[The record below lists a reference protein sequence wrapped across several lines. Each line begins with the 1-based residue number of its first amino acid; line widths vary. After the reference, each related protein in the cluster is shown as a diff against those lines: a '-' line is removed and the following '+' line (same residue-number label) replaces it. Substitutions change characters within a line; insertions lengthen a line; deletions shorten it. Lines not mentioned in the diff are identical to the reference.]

1 MKGLLIK
8 DFRLMKNMKN
18 SMVLILLIAV
28 GMSAYSTDT
37 TFIITYLS
45 IIGATFTS
53 STISYDEFDNGYSFL
68 FSLPVTRRGYAA
80 EKYLFGL
87 CMSGGMWLVGS
98 VVAIVSNMARNTM
111 PLHETIAIVLTML
124 PVMMVILAVLI
135 PFHLKFGGEKGRI
148 VMVAVMG
155 LVFLVL
161 VAGAKIAK
169 SLRINLDAIGAGLPA
184 MSMGAGIAVAI
195 AVGVALLLLSCQIS
209 MRIMEKKE
217 F

>member
-18 SMVLILLIAV
+18 SIVLILLIAV
-28 GMSAYSTDT
+28 GMTYSADT

-98 VVAIVSNMARNTM
+98 VVATVSNMARNTM
-111 PLHETIAIVLTML
+111 PPHETIAIALTML

-155 LVFLVL
+155 LVFLVV
-161 VAGAKIAK
+161 VAGAKVAK

-184 MSMGAGIAVAI
+184 MSMGASIAVAI
-195 AVGVALLLLSCQIS
+195 AVGVALLILSCQIS
-209 MRIMEKKE
+209 MRIMEKQE